1 MMSTF
6 ETLTS
11 LLILVAAFALAVPA
25 IEKTIEDGIDMFRE
39 LKEANDIE
47 KAKRRRHSKG

>member
-6 ETLTS
+6 ETLAS
-11 LLILVAAFALAVPA
+11 LLILVVAITLAFPAVG
-25 IEKTIEDGIDMFRE
+25 KTIEDGIDMFRE

-47 KAKRRRHSKG
+47 KAKHRRHSKG